1 MKNWLHFKR
10 FRSRLLF
17 YIIGLFLLTLSG
29 VFGVVNYV
37 FHQNTEESIR
47 LELIVT
53 ERIFLRLVHER
64 IMQSTQQATTLA
76 SDFAFKRVMA
86 TQDNATISSALTN
99 LSTRVKADVAFLVA
113 TDYNIMIDNFDK
125 QKTGQPFFASELIKQ
140 AEVKGNATKLVLINQ
155 TLYQLIVVP
164 VLAPEPIAWLCL
176 GFAVDNAVLTQLKQL
191 TQVEISLLS
200 EQNETLQLHAST
212 LNSPEQKNLPLY
224 KTNAHGFF
232 WHTNN
237 ELYLSRLLILE
248 QDPNNKIVAIIERSW
263 QKALENFYHL
273 QWLLLIIALITICP
287 VSLAA
292 LWLAKTVSNPVQV
305 LEQAVQ
311 AIGQGDY
318 SYQVPI
324 NSQDEIGKLGVAFN
338 NMGVQ
343 LLEKEKIRT
352 LLGKM
357 VSPAVANE
365 LLNHDIVLGGEAREI
380 TALFTDLADFTSIS
394 EQMSPQD
401 LVALLNDY
409 LTHMS
414 SEISQ
419 CDGVLDKFIGDAI
432 VAFWGAPV
440 DDNLH
445 AQHAV
450 YCALAMQKTL
460 QQLRKI
466 WKQRGLPLLTMRIGI
481 NTGYAVVGNV
491 GSIDRLDYTMI
502 GDTVNLAA
510 RLESANKYYGSEILI
525 SEFTFE
531 QIKDVFV
538 CRELDKVRVQG
549 KQLPVA
555 IYEVVSDKNSI
566 TIEQETFCLAFAEA
580 LTVFRGQHFEHA
592 KILFTEL
599 VERYQDGASA
609 LYLQRL
615 ETQEINV
622 ASTKFEA
629 IYDLTK

>member
-1 MKNWLHFKR
+1 MQNRLHFKR

-17 YIIGLFLLTLSG
+17 YVIGLFLLTLGG

-47 LELIVT
+47 LELMVT
-53 ERIFLRLVHER
+53 ERIFLRLVNER
-64 IMQSTQQATTLA
+64 ITQSTQQATALA

-99 LSTRVKADVAFLVA
+99 LSTRVKADVAFLVG
-113 TDYNIMIDNFDK
+113 TDYSVMADTFDK
-125 QKTGQPFFASELIKQ
+125 QKIGQPFFASDLIKQ
-140 AEVKGNATKLVLINQ
+140 AEAKGKATKLVLLNQ
-155 TLYQLIVVP
+155 IPYQLIVVP

-176 GFAVDNAVLTQLKQL
+176 GVAIDNTALTQLKQL

-200 EQNETLQLHAST
+200 EQNERLQLHAST
-212 LNSPEQKNLPLY
+212 LNSPKQKDLPLY
-224 KTNAHGFF
+224 KTNADGFF
-232 WHTNN
+232 WHTDN

-248 QDPNNKIVAIIERSW
+248 DDANNKIVAIIERSW

-273 QWLLLIIALITICP
+273 QWLLGIIALITIGP
-287 VSLAA
+287 VGLAA
-292 LWLAKTVSNPVQV
+292 LWLAKTVSNPVQI

-365 LLNHDIVLGGEAREI
+365 LMNNDIVLGGEAREI
-380 TALFTDLADFTSIS
+380 TALFSDLAGFTQIA
-394 EQMSPQD
+394 EQMSPQE
-401 LVALLNDY
+401 LVTLLNDY

-414 SEISQ
+414 GEISHHA
-419 CDGVLDKFIGDAI
+419 GVLDKFIGDAI

-440 DDNLH
+440 DDELH
-445 AQHAV
+445 AHSAV
-450 YCALAMQKTL
+450 YCALAMQNTL
-460 QQLRKI
+460 KQLRETWRK
-466 WKQRGLPLLTMRIGI
+466 RGLPELTMRIGI

-510 RLESANKYYGSEILI
+510 RLEGSNKHYGSEILI
-525 SEFTFE
+525 SEFTYE
-531 QIKDVFV
+531 RIKDIFI
-538 CRELDKVRVQG
+538 CRELDYVRVQG
-549 KQLPVA
+549 KQQPVA
-555 IYEVVSDKNSI
+555 IYEVIAEKESL
-566 TIEQETFCLAFAEA
+566 TLEQNALCLSFAKALAAFRNQQ
-580 LTVFRGQHFEHA
+580 VMQA
-592 KILFTEL
+592 KILFNEL
-599 VERYQDGASA
+599 VEKYHDGASA

-615 ETQEINV
+615 ITLEKNAELTNFET
-622 ASTKFEA
+622 
-629 IYDLTK
+629 IYDLSK